1 MPICWQVRLGKI
13 TRRNHDGHFFKVIDG
28 QREKVNF
35 FIFYHIDSEEVKT
48 VLRVK
53 EYNGEEFGSWV
64 LLEPLE

>member
-1 MPICWQVRLGKI
+1 MRGGK
-13 TRRNHDGHFFKVIDG
+13 
-28 QREKVNF
+28 REKVNF